1 MGECKMK
8 KYLIGMIA
16 VAGIILMMMYCY
28 KESHQVRRPRYRE
41 VKTITWEKLDTFVLS
56 NPTFK
61 VVYPDNFVPDNSL
74 LDNRNMRFDYSFAGC
89 EVFLKCFSY
98 PNDAHM
104 DDSAAVE
111 FSVGLRKIHEDSITM
126 IDKHPGY
133 FYLEGMDRYYKF
145 YEQYVVDKDYI
156 YVLGLFYSPGLSEEK
171 VKNLKSL
178 VHDWNPK

>member
-1 MGECKMK
+1 MK
-8 KYLIGMIA
+8 KYLIGMVV
-16 VAGIILMMMYCY
+16 VAGIILMMMCWY
-28 KESHQVRRPRYRE
+28 KESHRVRIPRYRE
-41 VKTITWEKLDTFVLS
+41 VKMITWEKLDTFVLS

-111 FSVGLRKIHEDSITM
+111 LSVGIRKSHEDSITM

>member
-1 MGECKMK
+1 MK

-16 VAGIILMMMYCY
+16 VAGIVLMMYWY
-28 KESHQVRRPRYRE
+28 KESHQVRIPRYRE
-41 VKTITWEKLDTFVLS
+41 VKMITWEKLDTFVLS

-61 VVYPDNFVPDNSL
+61 VEYPDNFVPDNSL

-111 FSVGLRKIHEDSITM
+111 FSVGIRKIHEDSITM

>member
-1 MGECKMK
+1 MK
-8 KYLIGMIA
+8 KYIFGTIA
-16 VAGIILMMMYCY
+16 VACIISLVMYCT
-28 KESHQVRRPRYRE
+28 KEKCYQVSSQRYHKE
-41 VKTITWEKLDTFVLS
+41 EIITWEKLDTFVME

-61 VVYPDNFVPDNSL
+61 VEYPDNFVPDSSL
-74 LDNRNMRFDYSFAGC
+74 LDNRNMRFDYLLAGC

-111 FSVGLRKIHEDSITM
+111 FSVGIRKSHEDSITM

>member
-1 MGECKMK
+1 MK
-8 KYLIGMIA
+8 KYLIGMVA
-16 VAGIILMMMYCY
+16 VAGIILMMYWY
-28 KESHQVRRPRYRE
+28 KDSHQVRIPRYRE
-41 VKTITWEKLDTFVLS
+41 VKMITWEKLDTFVLS

-74 LDNRNMRFDYSFAGC
+74 LDNRNMRFDYSLAGC

-111 FSVGLRKIHEDSITM
+111 FSVGIRKIHEDSITM
-126 IDKHPGY
+126 IDKHPAY

>member
-1 MGECKMK
+1 MK

-16 VAGIILMMMYCY
+16 VAGIILMMYWY
-28 KESHQVRRPRYRE
+28 KESHQVRIPRYRE
-41 VKTITWEKLDTFVLS
+41 VKMITWEKLDTFVLS
-56 NPTFK
+56 NPIFK

-111 FSVGLRKIHEDSITM
+111 FSVGLRKLHEDSITM

>member
-1 MGECKMK
+1 
-8 KYLIGMIA
+8 MIA
-16 VAGIILMMMYCY
+16 VAGIILMMYCY

-41 VKTITWEKLDTFVLS
+41 VKMITWEKLDTFVLS

-111 FSVGLRKIHEDSITM
+111 FSVGLRKLHEDSITM

-156 YVLGLFYSPGLSEEK
+156 YVLGLFYSPGLSDEK

>member
-1 MGECKMK
+1 MK
-8 KYLIGMIA
+8 KFIFGAIA
-16 VAGIILMMMYCY
+16 GTGIILMVMCCSTGKRKASSWKPQK
-28 KESHQVRRPRYRE
+28 KEV
-41 VKTITWEKLDTFVLS
+41 ITWQKLDTFVFE

-61 VVYPDNFVPDNSL
+61 VVYPDNFVQDSSL

-111 FSVGLRKIHEDSITM
+111 FSVGIRKSHEDSITM

-171 VKNLKSL
+171 VKNLKAL

>member
-1 MGECKMK
+1 MK

-16 VAGIILMMMYCY
+16 VAGIILMMMCWY
-28 KESHQVRRPRYRE
+28 KESHRVRIPRYRE
-41 VKTITWEKLDTFVLS
+41 VKMITWEKLDTFVLS

-171 VKNLKSL
+171 VKNLKAL

>member
-8 KYLIGMIA
+8 KYLIGMVA
-16 VAGIILMMMYCY
+16 VAGIILMMMYWY
-28 KESHQVRRPRYRE
+28 KESHQVRIPRYRE
-41 VKTITWEKLDTFVLS
+41 VKMITWEKLDTFVLS

-61 VVYPDNFVPDNSL
+61 VEYPDNFVPDNSL

-111 FSVGLRKIHEDSITM
+111 FSVGIRKIHEDSITM

>member
-1 MGECKMK
+1 MK
-8 KYLIGMIA
+8 KYLIGMVA
-16 VAGIILMMMYCY
+16 VAGIILMMMCWY
-28 KESHQVRRPRYRE
+28 KESHQVRIPRYRE
-41 VKTITWEKLDTFVLS
+41 VKMITWEKLDTFVLS

-74 LDNRNMRFDYSFAGC
+74 LNNRNMRFDYSFAGC

-111 FSVGLRKIHEDSITM
+111 FSVGIRKIHEDSITM

-156 YVLGLFYSPGLSEEK
+156 YVLGLFYSPGLSDEK
-171 VKNLKSL
+171 VKNLKAL

>member
-1 MGECKMK
+1 M
-8 KYLIGMIA
+8 
-16 VAGIILMMMYCY
+16 VAEACIILLVMYCY
-28 KESHQVRRPRYRE
+28 KENHRVRIPRYRE
-41 VKTITWEKLDTFVLS
+41 VKMITWEKLDTFVLS

-111 FSVGLRKIHEDSITM
+111 FSVGLRKLHEDSITM

-171 VKNLKSL
+171 VKNLKAL

>member
-1 MGECKMK
+1 MK
-8 KYLIGMIA
+8 KYLIGMVV
-16 VAGIILMMMYCY
+16 VAGIILMMMCWY
-28 KESHQVRRPRYRE
+28 KESHRVRIPRYRE
-41 VKTITWEKLDTFVLS
+41 VKMITWEKLDTFVLS

-61 VVYPDNFVPDNSL
+61 VEYPDNFVPDSSL
-74 LDNRNMRFDYSFAGC
+74 LDNSNMRFDYSFAGC

-145 YEQYVVDKDYI
+145 YEQYVVDEDYI

-178 VHDWNPK
+178 VHDWSPK

>member
-1 MGECKMK
+1 MK

-16 VAGIILMMMYCY
+16 VAGIILMMMCWY
-28 KESHQVRRPRYRE
+28 KESHRVRIPRYRE
-41 VKTITWEKLDTFVLS
+41 VKMITWEKLDTFVLS

-61 VVYPDNFVPDNSL
+61 VVYPDNFVPDSSL

-111 FSVGLRKIHEDSITM
+111 FSVGLRKLHEDSITM

>member
-1 MGECKMK
+1 MK
-8 KYLIGMIA
+8 KYIIGLIA
-16 VAGIILMMMYCY
+16 LAGIILMMMYWY
-28 KESHQVRRPRYRE
+28 KESHQVRIPRYRE
-41 VKTITWEKLDTFVLS
+41 VKMITWEKLDTFVLS

-61 VVYPDNFVPDNSL
+61 VVYPDNFVPDSSL
-74 LDNRNMRFDYSFAGC
+74 LNNRNMRFDYSFAGC

-156 YVLGLFYSPGLSEEK
+156 YVLGLFYSPGLGEEK
-171 VKNLKSL
+171 VKNLKAL
-178 VHDWNPK
+178 VHEWSPK

>member
-1 MGECKMK
+1 MK
-8 KYLIGMIA
+8 KYLIGMVV
-16 VAGIILMMMYCY
+16 VAGIILMMMCWY
-28 KESHQVRRPRYRE
+28 KESHRVRIPRYRE
-41 VKTITWEKLDTFVLS
+41 VKMITWEKLDTFVLS

-74 LDNRNMRFDYSFAGC
+74 LDNRNMRFDYSLAGC

-111 FSVGLRKIHEDSITM
+111 FSVGLRKLHEDSISM

-156 YVLGLFYSPGLSEEK
+156 YVLGLFYSPGLSDEK

>member
-1 MGECKMK
+1 M
-8 KYLIGMIA
+8 
-16 VAGIILMMMYCY
+16 
-28 KESHQVRRPRYRE
+28 
-41 VKTITWEKLDTFVLS
+41 ITWEKLDTFVLS

-111 FSVGLRKIHEDSITM
+111 FSVGIRKSHEDSIIKNEKKEKAENRKNVGSTISKKFNRLM
-126 IDKHPGY
+126 MYDNFNKIKKTKLLLDAAATCNKLVE
-133 FYLEGMDRYYKF
+133 LE
-145 YEQYVVDKDYI
+145 Q
-156 YVLGLFYSPGLSEEK
+156 EK
-171 VKNLKSL
+171 RK
-178 VHDWNPK
+178 

>member
-1 MGECKMK
+1 MK
-8 KYLIGMIA
+8 KYLIGMVA
-16 VAGIILMMMYCY
+16 VAGIVLMMMYWY
-28 KESHQVRRPRYRE
+28 KESHKVRIPRYRE
-41 VKTITWEKLDTFVLS
+41 VKMITWEKLDTFVLS

-61 VVYPDNFVPDNSL
+61 VVYPNNFVPDSSL
-74 LDNRNMRFDYSFAGC
+74 LNNRNMRFDYSFAGC

-104 DDSAAVE
+104 DDSTAVE

-171 VKNLKSL
+171 VKNLKAL

>member
-1 MGECKMK
+1 MK
-8 KYLIGMIA
+8 KYLIGMVA
-16 VAGIILMMMYCY
+16 VAGIILLMMCWY
-28 KESHQVRRPRYRE
+28 KESHRVRIPRYRE
-41 VKTITWEKLDTFVLS
+41 VKMITWEKLDTFVLS

-111 FSVGLRKIHEDSITM
+111 FSVGLRKLHEDSITM

-178 VHDWNPK
+178 VHDWSPK

>member
-1 MGECKMK
+1 MK
-8 KYLIGMIA
+8 KYLIGMVV
-16 VAGIILMMMYCY
+16 VAGIILMMMCWY
-28 KESHQVRRPRYRE
+28 KESHRVRIPRYRE
-41 VKTITWEKLDTFVLS
+41 VKMITWEKLDTFVLS

-61 VVYPDNFVPDNSL
+61 VVYPDNFVPDSSL

-111 FSVGLRKIHEDSITM
+111 FSVGLRKLHEDSITM

-145 YEQYVVDKDYI
+145 YEQYVVDEDYI

-171 VKNLKSL
+171 VKNLKAL

>member
-1 MGECKMK
+1 MK

-16 VAGIILMMMYCY
+16 VVGIILMMMCWY
-28 KESHQVRRPRYRE
+28 KESHQVRIPRYRE
-41 VKTITWEKLDTFVLS
+41 VKMITWEKLDTFVLS

-111 FSVGLRKIHEDSITM
+111 FSVGLRKLHEDSITM

-171 VKNLKSL
+171 VKNLKAL